1 MLHVSNLSV
10 ARGGVTLLSGVDF
23 ALNAGEIL
31 VLRGANG
38 LGKTSLL
45 RCIAGLQN
53 PVEGQI
59 TAPETVA
66 YSGHANGL
74 KGQMTVLENLAFWS
88 SIYHGPSPEVAL
100 DAYDLHA
107 LADRPAA
114 NLSAGQKRRLGLAR
128 MQVSGCALWV
138 MDEPT
143 VSLDADN
150 VALFRAALDRHVQSG
165 GAAVITTHIDLAI
178 ASARLLDLT
187 RFKARGLMGST
198 AFEEAVE

>member
-10 ARGGVTLLSGVDF
+10 ARGGMTLLSGVDF
-23 ALNAGEIL
+23 SVDAGQIL

-38 LGKTSLL
+38 LGKTTLL
-45 RCIAGLQN
+45 RCIAGLQD

-59 TAPETVA
+59 IAPETVA
-66 YSGHANGL
+66 YSGHADGL

-150 VALFRAALDRHVQSG
+150 VALFRTALDRHVQSG

-178 ASARLLDLT
+178 ASAKLLDLT

-198 AFEEAVE
+198 AFEEALE

>member
-10 ARGGVTLLSGVDF
+10 ARGGMTLLSGVDF
-23 ALNAGEIL
+23 ALNAGQIL

-66 YSGHANGL
+66 YSGHADGL

-88 SIYHGPSPEVAL
+88 SVYHGPSPEVAL

-187 RFKARGLMGST
+187 RFKARGLTGST
-198 AFEEAVE
+198 AFEEALE

>member
-10 ARGGVTLLSGVDF
+10 ARGGMTLLCGVDF
-23 ALNAGEIL
+23 ALIAGQIL

-66 YSGHANGL
+66 YSGHTDGL
-74 KGQMTVLENLAFWS
+74 KGQMTVLENLAFWA
-88 SIYHGPSPEVAL
+88 SIYHGPSPEEAL

-143 VSLDADN
+143 VSLDADMWPCF
-150 VALFRAALDRHVQSG
+150 ARRLIGMCRAV
-165 GAAVITTHIDLAI
+165 V
-178 ASARLLDLT
+178 LL
-187 RFKARGLMGST
+187 
-198 AFEEAVE
+198 

>member
-10 ARGGVTLLSGVDF
+10 ARGGMTLLSGVDF
-23 ALNAGEIL
+23 ALNAGQIL

-53 PVEGQI
+53 QVEGQI

-66 YSGHANGL
+66 YSGHADGL

-165 GAAVITTHIDLAI
+165 GGAVITTHIDLAI
-178 ASARLLDLT
+178 ASAKLLDLT

-198 AFEEAVE
+198 AFEEALE

>member
-1 MLHVSNLSV
+1 MLHVLNLSV
-10 ARGGVTLLSGVDF
+10 ARGGMTLLSGVDF
-23 ALNAGEIL
+23 ALNAGQIL

-66 YSGHANGL
+66 YSGHADGL

-128 MQVSGCALWV
+128 MQVSGCALWI

>member
-1 MLHVSNLSV
+1 MLHVSILSV
-10 ARGGVTLLSGVDF
+10 ARGGMTLLCGVDF
-23 ALNAGEIL
+23 ALIAGQIL

-66 YSGHANGL
+66 YSGHTDGL
-74 KGQMTVLENLAFWS
+74 KGQMTVLENLAFWA
-88 SIYHGPSPEVAL
+88 SIYHGPSPEEAL

-143 VSLDADN
+143 VSLDSDN

>member
-10 ARGGVTLLSGVDF
+10 ARGGMTLLSGIDF
-23 ALNAGEIL
+23 SLTSGQIL

>member
-1 MLHVSNLSV
+1 MLQGSNLSV
-10 ARGGVTLLSGVDF
+10 ALGGMTLLCGVDF
-23 ALNAGEIL
+23 SLSAGQIL

-59 TAPETVA
+59 IAPETVA
-66 YSGHANGL
+66 YSGHADGL
-74 KGQMTVLENLAFWS
+74 KGQMTVLENLAFWA
-88 SIYHGPSPEVAL
+88 SIYRGPSPDVAL

-150 VALFRAALDRHVQSG
+150 MALFRAALSRHVQSG
-165 GAAVITTHIDLAI
+165 GAAVITTHIDLEI
-178 ASARLLDLT
+178 ASAQLLDLT
-187 RFKARGLMGST
+187 RFKARGLSGSS
-198 AFEEAVE
+198 AFAEALE

>member
-10 ARGGVTLLSGVDF
+10 ARGGMTLLSGVDF
-23 ALNAGEIL
+23 SLTSGQIL

-66 YSGHANGL
+66 YSGHADGL

-198 AFEEAVE
+198 AFEEALE

>member
-10 ARGGVTLLSGVDF
+10 ARGGMTLLSGVDF
-23 ALNAGEIL
+23 SLTSGQIL

-66 YSGHANGL
+66 YSGHADGL

-150 VALFRAALDRHVQSG
+150 VALFRAAIDRHVQSG

>member
-10 ARGGVTLLSGVDF
+10 ARGGMTLLSGVDF
-23 ALNAGEIL
+23 ALNAGQIL

-88 SIYHGPSPEVAL
+88 SIYQGPSPEVAL

-150 VALFRAALDRHVQSG
+150 VALFRAAIDRHVQSG

-178 ASARLLDLT
+178 ASARLLDLN

>member
-1 MLHVSNLSV
+1 MLQVSNLSV
-10 ARGGVTLLSGVDF
+10 ARGGMKLLCGVDF
-23 ALNAGEIL
+23 SLSAGQIL

-45 RCIAGLQN
+45 RCIAGLQD

-66 YSGHANGL
+66 YSGHADGL
-74 KGQMTVLENLAFWS
+74 KGQMTVLENLAFWA
-88 SIYHGPSPEVAL
+88 SIYHGPSPDVAL
-100 DAYDLHA
+100 DSYDLRA

-143 VSLDADN
+143 VSLDAHN
-150 VALFRAALDRHVQSG
+150 VALFRAVLDRHVHSG
-165 GAAVITTHIDLAI
+165 GAAVITTHIDLEI
-178 ASARLLDLT
+178 ASAQLLDLT
-187 RFKARGLMGST
+187 RFKARGLSGSS
-198 AFEEAVE
+198 AFEKALE

>member
-10 ARGGVTLLSGVDF
+10 ARGGMTLLSGVDF
-23 ALNAGEIL
+23 ALNAGQIL

-45 RCIAGLQN
+45 RCIAGLQS

-59 TAPETVA
+59 TTPETVA
-66 YSGHANGL
+66 YSGHADGL

-88 SIYHGPSPEVAL
+88 YIYQGPSPEVAL

-150 VALFRAALDRHVQSG
+150 VALFRAAIDRHVQSG

-187 RFKARGLMGST
+187 RFKARGLIGST
-198 AFEEAVE
+198 AFEEALE

>member
-10 ARGGVTLLSGVDF
+10 ARGGMTLLSGVDF
-23 ALNAGEIL
+23 ALNAGQIL

-66 YSGHANGL
+66 YSGHADGL

-88 SIYHGPSPEVAL
+88 SVYHGPSPEVAL

-165 GAAVITTHIDLAI
+165 GAAVITSHIDLAI

-198 AFEEAVE
+198 AFEEALE

>member
-10 ARGGVTLLSGVDF
+10 ARGGITLLCGVGF
-23 ALNAGEIL
+23 ALNAGQIL

-59 TAPETVA
+59 TAPEAVA
-66 YSGHANGL
+66 YSGHADGL

-88 SIYHGPSPEVAL
+88 SVYHGPSPEVAL

-198 AFEEAVE
+198 AFEEALE

>member
-23 ALNAGEIL
+23 ALDAGQIL

-66 YSGHANGL
+66 YSGHADGL

-100 DAYDLHA
+100 DAYDLHT

-178 ASARLLDLT
+178 ASARLLDLN

>member
-10 ARGGVTLLSGVDF
+10 ARGGMTLLSGVDF
-23 ALNAGEIL
+23 SLTSGQIL

-66 YSGHANGL
+66 YSGHADGL

-187 RFKARGLMGST
+187 RFNARGLMGST

>member
-10 ARGGVTLLSGVDF
+10 ARGGMTLLSGVDF
-23 ALNAGEIL
+23 ALNAGQIL

-59 TAPETVA
+59 TAPEAVA
-66 YSGHANGL
+66 YSGHADGL

-88 SIYHGPSPEVAL
+88 SVYHGPSPEVAL

-178 ASARLLDLT
+178 ASAKLLDLT

-198 AFEEAVE
+198 AFEEALE

>member
-10 ARGGVTLLSGVDF
+10 ARGGMTLLSGVDF
-23 ALNAGEIL
+23 ALNAGQIL

-59 TAPETVA
+59 TAPEAVA
-66 YSGHANGL
+66 YSGHADGV

-88 SIYHGPSPEVAL
+88 SIYQGPSPEVAL

-198 AFEEAVE
+198 AFEEALE

>member
-10 ARGGVTLLSGVDF
+10 ARGGMTLLSGVDF
-23 ALNAGEIL
+23 ALNAGQIL

-66 YSGHANGL
+66 YSGHADGL

-165 GAAVITTHIDLAI
+165 GAAVITSHIDLAI

-198 AFEEAVE
+198 AFEEALE

>member
-1 MLHVSNLSV
+1 MLQVSNLSV
-10 ARGGVTLLSGVDF
+10 ARGGMTLLRGVDF
-23 ALNAGEIL
+23 SLSAGQIL

-45 RCIAGLQN
+45 RCIAGLQD

-66 YSGHANGL
+66 YSGHADGL
-74 KGQMTVLENLAFWS
+74 KGQMTVLENLAFWA
-88 SIYHGPSPEVAL
+88 SIYHGPSPDVAL
-100 DAYDLHA
+100 DAYDLRA

-143 VSLDADN
+143 VSLDAHN
-150 VALFRAALDRHVQSG
+150 VALFRAALDRHVHSG
-165 GAAVITTHIDLAI
+165 GAAVITTHIDLEI
-178 ASARLLDLT
+178 ASAQLLDLT
-187 RFKARGLMGST
+187 RFKARGLSGSS
-198 AFEEAVE
+198 AFEEALE

>member
-10 ARGGVTLLSGVDF
+10 ARGGMTLLSGVDF
-23 ALNAGEIL
+23 SLTSGQIL

-66 YSGHANGL
+66 YSGHADGL

-165 GAAVITTHIDLAI
+165 GSAVITTHIDLAI

>member
-10 ARGGVTLLSGVDF
+10 ARGGMTLLSGVDF
-23 ALNAGEIL
+23 ALNAGQIL

-66 YSGHANGL
+66 YSGHADGL

-143 VSLDADN
+143 VSLDSDN

-187 RFKARGLMGST
+187 RFKARGLTGST
-198 AFEEAVE
+198 AFEEALE

>member
-10 ARGGVTLLSGVDF
+10 ARGGMTLLSGVDF
-23 ALNAGEIL
+23 ALNAGQIL

-59 TAPETVA
+59 TTPETVA
-66 YSGHANGL
+66 YSGHADGL

-88 SIYHGPSPEVAL
+88 SIYQGPSPEVAL

-198 AFEEAVE
+198 AFEEALE

>member
-1 MLHVSNLSV
+1 MLQVSNLSV
-10 ARGGVTLLSGVDF
+10 TRGGMTLLCGVDF
-23 ALNAGEIL
+23 SLSAGQIL

-45 RCIAGLQN
+45 RCIAGLQD

-66 YSGHANGL
+66 YSGHADGL
-74 KGQMTVLENLAFWS
+74 KGQMTVLENLAFWA
-88 SIYHGPSPEVAL
+88 SIYHGPSPDVAL
-100 DAYDLHA
+100 DSYDLRA

-143 VSLDADN
+143 VSLDAHN
-150 VALFRAALDRHVQSG
+150 VALFRAALDRHVHSG
-165 GAAVITTHIDLAI
+165 GAAVITTHIDLEI
-178 ASARLLDLT
+178 ASAQLLDLT
-187 RFKARGLMGST
+187 RFKARGLSGSS
-198 AFEEAVE
+198 AFEEALE

>member
-10 ARGGVTLLSGVDF
+10 ARGGITLLCGVGF
-23 ALNAGEIL
+23 ALNAGQIF

-66 YSGHANGL
+66 YSGHADGL

-88 SIYHGPSPEVAL
+88 SIYHGPSAEVAL

-198 AFEEAVE
+198 AFEEALE

>member
-10 ARGGVTLLSGVDF
+10 ARGGMTLLSGVDF
-23 ALNAGEIL
+23 ALNAGQIL

-66 YSGHANGL
+66 YSGHADGL

-88 SIYHGPSPEVAL
+88 SIYHGPSAEVAL

-165 GAAVITTHIDLAI
+165 GAAVITSHIDLAI

-198 AFEEAVE
+198 AFEEALE

>member
-10 ARGGVTLLSGVDF
+10 ARGGMTLLSGVDF
-23 ALNAGEIL
+23 ALNAGQIL

-66 YSGHANGL
+66 YSGHADGL

-88 SIYHGPSPEVAL
+88 SIYQGPSPEVAL

-150 VALFRAALDRHVQSG
+150 VALFCAALDRHVQSG
-165 GAAVITTHIDLAI
+165 GAAVITSHIDLVI

-198 AFEEAVE
+198 AFEEALE

>member
-10 ARGGVTLLSGVDF
+10 ARGGITLLSGVGF
-23 ALNAGEIL
+23 ALNAGQIL

-66 YSGHANGL
+66 YSGHADGL

-88 SIYHGPSPEVAL
+88 SVYHGPSPEVAL

-165 GAAVITTHIDLAI
+165 GAAVITTHIELAI

-198 AFEEAVE
+198 AFEEALE

>member
-1 MLHVSNLSV
+1 MLQVSSLSV
-10 ARGGVTLLSGVDF
+10 ARGGMTLLCGVDF
-23 ALNAGEIL
+23 SLSAGQVL

-45 RCIAGLQN
+45 RCIAGLQD

-66 YSGHANGL
+66 YSGHADGL
-74 KGQMTVLENLAFWS
+74 KGQMTVLENLAFWA
-88 SIYHGPSPEVAL
+88 SIYHGPSPDVAL
-100 DAYDLHA
+100 DSYDLRA

-143 VSLDADN
+143 VSLDAHN
-150 VALFRAALDRHVQSG
+150 VALFRAVLDRHVHSG
-165 GAAVITTHIDLAI
+165 GAAVITTHIDLEI
-178 ASARLLDLT
+178 ASAQLLDLT
-187 RFKARGLMGST
+187 RFKARGLSGSS
-198 AFEEAVE
+198 AFEEALE

>member
-10 ARGGVTLLSGVDF
+10 ARGGMTLLSGVDF
-23 ALNAGEIL
+23 ALNAGQIL

-198 AFEEAVE
+198 AFEEALE

>member
-10 ARGGVTLLSGVDF
+10 ARGGMTLLSGIDF
-23 ALNAGEIL
+23 SLTSGQIL

-66 YSGHANGL
+66 YSGHADGL

>member
-1 MLHVSNLSV
+1 M
-10 ARGGVTLLSGVDF
+10 TLLCGVDF
-23 ALNAGEIL
+23 SLSAGQIL

-45 RCIAGLQN
+45 RCIAGLQD

-66 YSGHANGL
+66 YSGHADGL
-74 KGQMTVLENLAFWS
+74 KGQMTVLENLAFWA
-88 SIYHGPSPEVAL
+88 SIYHGPSPDVAL
-100 DAYDLHA
+100 DSYDLRA

-143 VSLDADN
+143 VSLDAHN
-150 VALFRAALDRHVQSG
+150 VALFRAVLDRHVHSA
-165 GAAVITTHIDLAI
+165 GAAVITTHIDLEI
-178 ASARLLDLT
+178 ASAQLLDLT
-187 RFKARGLMGST
+187 RFKARGLSGSS
-198 AFEEAVE
+198 AFEEALE

>member
-10 ARGGVTLLSGVDF
+10 ARGGMTLLSGVDF
-23 ALNAGEIL
+23 SLTSGQIL

-187 RFKARGLMGST
+187 RFKARGLIGST
-198 AFEEAVE
+198 AFEEALE